1 MRAAASR
8 ESVLDAQFAVGYG
21 QTTTASLSGIVTDA
35 SGAAIPDAS
44 ITASHAGTTAATK
57 TSSDPSGRY
66 VFPALPPGLYNLS
79 VEKTG
84 FKSSQL
90 TGIRLL
96 VDQKATL
103 DIQLEVGE
111 ITTKVEVSAAAPQ
124 VESTTAS
131 VGTVIGSQE
140 AVELPL
146 NLRRF
151 GALAT
156 LVPGTT
162 TDNGGFASQSFG
174 SPFSETSLYRQ
185 RSPIL

>member
-1 MRAAASR
+1 MIEPSR
-8 ESVLDAQFAVGYG
+8 SNRSFCALLFLGSLFLTLNLGVGYG

-35 SGAAIPDAS
+35 SGAAIPDAV

-90 TGIRLL
+90 AGIRLL

-111 ITTKVEVSAAAPQ
+111 ITTKIEVSAAAPQ

-131 VGTVIGSQE
+131 VGTCDWKPGG
-140 AVELPL
+140 
-146 NLRRF
+146 RR
-151 GALAT
+151 AT
-156 LVPGTT
+156 LEHSSLWSLGHTGPGD
-162 TDNGGFASQSFG
+162 DNG
-174 SPFSETSLYRQ
+174 
-185 RSPIL
+185 